1 MNSPPL
7 PDGIDPGKDG
17 AKFLAWLKKRG
28 ARQPVWRCRK
38 RCPITGFDPTGFVK
52 SLDTAHI
59 EIPTVNGEK
68 WIVLNNLVWADQWM
82 VYYGEEVP
90 HHRHW
95 HRI

>member
-7 PDGIDPGKDG
+7 PDDIDPRKDG

-52 SLDTAHI
+52 SLDTSHI